1 MSFAI
6 ISLSPERGA
15 NGKISLI
22 GKFRYSSAGPA
33 RKLFAIW
40 PPTRKDFDGANPN
53 AVARSN
59 PVAPVA
65 CDRLAACRRLGMA
78 SVPRCIWTSRYPQ
91 VLALLDGPVAAWF
104 NCRGLQ
110 ATKQNKPAPAQ
121 TEISVNCDRH
131 HGTIRLGSQY
141 RAMGGDS
148 LTPKHSCPSC
158 GRPMGL
164 RGQSRLAQVTVNC
177 VLMAAENAGYGSR
190 KEGPQEIGSKT
201 GSFCP
206 SEASANWGLVSSV
219 SSNFLWLFVLS

>member
-1 MSFAI
+1 MSLAI

-40 PPTRKDFDGANPN
+40 PATRKDFDGAYPN
-53 AVARSN
+53 VVARSN

-65 CDRLAACRRLGMA
+65 CDRLAACRRLGTA
-78 SVPRCIWTSRYPQ
+78 SVARCIWTSRYPQ

-164 RGQSRLAQVTVNC
+164 TRTVPASPGYSELCTYGCRECGVWVT
-177 VLMAAENAGYGSR
+177 
-190 KEGPQEIGSKT
+190 EGRTTRDRFEDRFILPK
-201 GSFCP
+201 
-206 SEASANWGLVSSV
+206 
-219 SSNFLWLFVLS
+219 